1 MFPVL
6 AVFVDT
12 SYNGKWHSFVV
23 DMLTVL
29 DQLDLRLLKIFQILY
44 RIK

>member
-6 AVFVDT
+6 AVFVAT

-23 DMLTVL
+23 VVVDMLTAL
-29 DQLDLRLLKIFQILY
+29 DQSDLRLL
-44 RIK
+44 